1 MEFHETILKPQL
13 VCPQSMYLQSFI
25 KIGGGLLDLLLGYI
39 WQKFRESNGF
49 TKQINKELI

>member
-13 VCPQSMYLQSFI
+13 VCPQSMHLQSFI